1 MATEEKPIALA
12 RVVCGVVLCK
22 NSKYLLVQES
32 WPTIYGLWNL
42 PAGRVDEG
50 ESLEQAAI
58 RETEEETGYKV
69 KLTKHLIALH
79 TQIDRPVL
87 HAYSAEIVEGKL
99 NFPKDELLDARWF
112 DYDEIIAMKNKLRDS
127 DYVLGAI
134 EATRES

>member
-87 HAYSAEIVEGKL
+87 HAYSAEIMEGKL
-99 NFPKDELLDARWF
+99 NFPKDELLDASWF